1 MFVPGPETTAI
12 KSNGQA
18 KTKARSDLAPSEVS
32 IGIYQA
38 LNTPERSHFG
48 VFPHVESNKQQ
59 NNSWWILISLWNQN
73 SNQVRTGAD
82 KLKRALGLLVTA
94 SHARQT
100 RNRGKPVPLA
110 GWSLWRKYPSKMGKY
125 AKTNAK
131 SPTTPSAMYFSQ
143 ELVQRGRR
151 RATSHSVCRNDKHA
165 HTVGENKVFAP
176 CNKMCFRTWP
186 HNP

>member
-38 LNTPERSHFG
+38 LNTPVRSHFG

-100 RNRGKPVPLA
+100 RNRGKQCR
-110 GWSLWRKYPSKMGKY
+110 SLVG
-125 AKTNAK
+125 A
-131 SPTTPSAMYFSQ
+131 F
-143 ELVQRGRR
+143 
-151 RATSHSVCRNDKHA
+151 
-165 HTVGENKVFAP
+165 GENIHPRWENMRKLTRNHPRHQVPCIFLKNWCNVAEEERQATLFAERQT
-176 CNKMCFRTWP
+176 RT
-186 HNP
+186 HSR